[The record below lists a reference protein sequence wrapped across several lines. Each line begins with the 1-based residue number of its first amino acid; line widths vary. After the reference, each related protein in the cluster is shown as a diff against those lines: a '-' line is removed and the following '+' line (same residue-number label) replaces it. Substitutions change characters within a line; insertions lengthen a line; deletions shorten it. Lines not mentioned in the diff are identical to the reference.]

1 MDVKKNRTQAF
12 VLASTDH
19 GSMIVNRF
27 DYKSVEGGSHFFGVG
42 AQLMHKGCFDPEE
55 VKLAL
60 TMLDARRQR
69 FGDGVVA
76 IDCGANIGVHTI
88 EWAKKMHSWGHVYS
102 FEAQERLY
110 YALAG
115 NIAINNCFNATAY
128 NRALGDS
135 VSVIEV
141 PEVNYLIPSSF
152 GSLELKQSDDSEDIG
167 QPINRKRAKE
177 VSMISVD
184 SLNLKRLDFLKID
197 VEGMEA
203 DVLRG
208 ARGVISQQRPS
219 MIVEYYK
226 SEKEKIIEFF
236 MEFEYKWAEMGF
248 NFVAIHK
255 DDPLS
260 NSGEFSDFV

>member
-1 MDVKKNRTQAF
+1 
-12 VLASTDH
+12 
-19 GSMIVNRF
+19 
-27 DYKSVEGGSHFFGVG
+27 
-42 AQLMHKGCFDPEE
+42 
-55 VKLAL
+55 
-60 TMLDARRQR
+60 
-69 FGDGVVA
+69 
-76 IDCGANIGVHTI
+76 
-88 EWAKKMHSWGHVYS
+88 MHSWGHVYS

-167 QPINRKRAKE
+167 QPINRKMAKE

-197 VEGMEA
+197 VEGMEE

-208 ARGVISQQRPS
+208 ARGVISEQRPS

-226 SEKEKIIEFF
+226 SEKEKLIEFLWNLNISGQRWVLTLLPF
-236 MEFEYKWAEMGF
+236 TKTIRLVILENFLILYDVDKFNSPPFE
-248 NFVAIHK
+248 
-255 DDPLS
+255 PLRGLFKS
-260 NSGEFSDFV
+260 FLKAVLCH